1 MALTPDDLTRLTTVM
16 RDVVKEE
23 VPKAFEPLATAIKAD
38 LDKLDH
44 GLRGMEAGLD
54 GVRRYVWDKT
64 VTKDD
69 LARLEARLPTRQQIV
84 DLSTTTDTY
93 LKKTE
98 TWHDEQE
105 VLRASHARVKKVLIK
120 KGIAS
125 EHELAA

>member
-1 MALTPDDLTRLTTVM
+1 MALTHDDLTQLTSAM
-16 RDVVKEE
+16 RDVMKEE
-23 VPKAFEPLATAIKAD
+23 VPKSLEPLATALKQD
-38 LDKLDH
+38 LDKLDRS
-44 GLRGMEAGLD
+44 LKSMEAGVD

-64 VTKDD
+64 ATKED
-69 LARLEARLPTRQQIV
+69 LAGLETRLPTRKQIE